1 MADIFELFKR
11 IASGRSEPTG
21 SPTHIVVGLGNPG
34 DKYARTRHN
43 AGFLA
48 MDYIAEKYSLGKFRT
63 RFKATVAEG
72 VVDGRRVLFMKPQT
86 YMNNSG
92 EAVREAA
99 DFYKIAPERVVVISD
114 DVNLAPGV
122 VRIRESG
129 SDGGQ
134 KGLASIILHMNSDKI
149 PRMRVGVGAKPRPDY
164 ELADWVLGEIPA
176 GDREAMFDAFARV
189 AEALPL
195 VLDGK
200 FAEAA
205 SRYNGKPKSADNT
218 AEAKPKTDGNTGDS
232 DAKTACEERKTKD
245 NAEQTSLPPG
255 GRRHGEAVTEGE
267 CGTSDNSSLNV
278 GNKTSDFP
286 LAPSVACGDSSLP
299 EGASTSADG
308 SADDAKTKPKSAD
321 GGAKSG
327 EDTDGGGE

>member
-1 MADIFELFKR
+1 MADIFELFKK
-11 IASGRSEPTG
+11 IASGRKEPAG
-21 SPTHIVVGLGNPG
+21 APTHIVVGLGNPG

-48 MDYIAEKYSLGKFRT
+48 IDFIAQKYDLPKFCS
-63 RFKATVAEG
+63 RFKAVVAEG
-72 VVDGRRVLFMKPQT
+72 TVDGKRVLFMKPQT

-99 DFYKIAPERVVVISD
+99 DFYKIAPEHIVVISD

-134 KGLASIILHMNSDKI
+134 KGLASIIVHMGTDAI

-176 GDREAMFDAFARV
+176 ADREAMFDAFSRV
-189 AEALPL
+189 ADALPL

-205 SRYNGKPKSADNT
+205 SRYNGKPKSAEPEEPK
-218 AEAKPKTDGNTGDS
+218 AEK
-232 DAKTACEERKTKD
+232 
-245 NAEQTSLPPG
+245 TSLPPEG
-255 GRRHGEAVTEGE
+255 GRTGEAGTKGA
-267 CGTSDNSSLNV
+267 CGALENGSRNDASDTSPCTHS
-278 GNKTSDFP
+278 
-286 LAPSVACGDSSLP
+286 PSVPCGGSSLP
-299 EGASTSADG
+299 EGASEVPSA
-308 SADDAKTKPKSAD
+308 T
-321 GGAKSG
+321 
-327 EDTDGGGE
+327 EDTDGGAE

>member
-1 MADIFELFKR
+1 MADIFELFKK
-11 IASGRSEPTG
+11 IAAGRSEPTG
-21 SPTHIVVGLGNPG
+21 AVTHLVVGLGNPG

-43 AGFLA
+43 TGFLA
-48 MDYIAEKYSLGKFRT
+48 MDFIAEKYSLGKFRS

-72 VVDGRRVLFMKPQT
+72 AVGEKRVLFMKPQT

-99 DFYKIAPERVVVISD
+99 DFYKIAPEHVVVISD

-134 KGLASIILHMNSDKI
+134 KGLASIIVHMGTDAI
-149 PRMRVGVGAKPRPDY
+149 PRIRVGVGMKPRPDY

-176 GDREAMFDAFARV
+176 ADREAMFDAFGRV
-189 AEALPL
+189 ADALPL

-205 SRYNGKPKSADNT
+205 SRYNGKPKT
-218 AEAKPKTDGNTGDS
+218 AEPEDEPKPTAPKHAPTDPS
-232 DAKTACEERKTKD
+232 
-245 NAEQTSLPPG
+245 P
-255 GRRHGEAVTEGE
+255 
-267 CGTSDNSSLNV
+267 
-278 GNKTSDFP
+278 
-286 LAPSVACGDSSLP
+286 AP
-299 EGASTSADG
+299 TADG
-308 SADDAKTKPKSAD
+308 DPAPFAATAAPETASASGVGTGAPDATAEPACDPDKSALR
-321 GGAKSG
+321 
-327 EDTDGGGE
+327 ENGGGE

>member
-1 MADIFELFKR
+1 MADIFELFKK
-11 IASGRSEPTG
+11 IASGRSEPAG
-21 SPTHIVVGLGNPG
+21 APTFIVAGLGNPG
-34 DKYARTRHN
+34 EKYARTRHN

-48 MDYIAEKYSLGKFRT
+48 MDFIAEKYSLGKFRS

-72 VVDGRRVLFMKPQT
+72 VVDGKRVLFMKPQT

-99 DFYKIAPERVVVISD
+99 DFYKIAPEHVVVISD

-134 KGLASIILHMNSDKI
+134 KGLASIIMHMNTDRI
-149 PRMRVGVGAKPRPDY
+149 PRIRVGVGMKPRPDY

-176 GDREAMFDAFARV
+176 ADREAMFDAFGRV
-189 AEALPL
+189 ADALPL

-205 SRYNGKPKSADNT
+205 SRYNGKPKTEDAP
-218 AEAKPKTDGNTGDS
+218 EAKPKTDGKGDG
-232 DAKTACEERKTKD
+232 DADTAY
-245 NAEQTSLPPG
+245 
-255 GRRHGEAVTEGE
+255 GETTDTA
-267 CGTSDNSSLNV
+267 
-278 GNKTSDFP
+278 KQ
-286 LAPSVACGDSSLP
+286 ASLP
-299 EGASTSADG
+299 EGASTSADC
-308 SADDAKTKPKSAD
+308 SVD
-321 GGAKSG
+321 GA
-327 EDTDGGGE
+327 GGGE

>member
-1 MADIFELFKR
+1 MADIFELFKK

-34 DKYARTRHN
+34 EKYARTRHN

-48 MDYIAEKYSLGKFRT
+48 MDFIAEKYSLGKFRS

-72 VVDGRRVLFMKPQT
+72 AIDGRRVLFMKPQT

-99 DFYKIAPERVVVISD
+99 DFYKIAPERIVVISD

-134 KGLASIILHMNSDKI
+134 KGLASIIQHMNTDKI
-149 PRMRVGVGAKPRPDY
+149 PRMRIGVGAKPHPDY
-164 ELADWVLGEIPA
+164 ELADWVLGEIPV
-176 GDREAMFDAFARV
+176 GDREAMFDAFGRV

-205 SRYNGKPKSADNT
+205 SRYNGKPKSANE
-218 AEAKPKTDGNTGDS
+218 AEAKPTI
-232 DAKTACEERKTKD
+232 
-245 NAEQTSLPPG
+245 
-255 GRRHGEAVTEGE
+255 
-267 CGTSDNSSLNV
+267 
-278 GNKTSDFP
+278 
-286 LAPSVACGDSSLP
+286 
-299 EGASTSADG
+299 ADG
-308 SADDAKTKPKSAD
+308 SAADVDAKPKSDGGAGDGASAD
-321 GGAKSG
+321 GGG
-327 EDTDGGGE
+327 E